1 MLWKNPNEFFGLPTT
16 WALGFIEWHRLV
28 YFLLAF
34 ILLFGFSFCLGIAL
48 NKWLKMTHKNTYLN
62 GSKNHCYSVVVRK
75 KILDKKSRCHNVNP
89 YLLLTNCV
97 PTQAFN
103 ALFFGVFTWQMRR
116 MDWFMSVIPQ
126 PEQSMIWVFMSALKF
141 KLCLEILQLTREG
154 LPSFLWILTL
164 IPYLGSLLLDKL
176 K

>member
-1 MLWKNPNEFFGLPTT
+1 MVKNLAESKCPNVSFRNAGHTEGVKLASPLLHSWFRPS
-16 WALGFIEWHRLV
+16 IE
-28 YFLLAF
+28 
-34 ILLFGFSFCLGIAL
+34 
-48 NKWLKMTHKNTYLN
+48 WLKMTHKNTYLN

-103 ALFFGVFTWQMRR
+103 PLFFGVFTWQMRR